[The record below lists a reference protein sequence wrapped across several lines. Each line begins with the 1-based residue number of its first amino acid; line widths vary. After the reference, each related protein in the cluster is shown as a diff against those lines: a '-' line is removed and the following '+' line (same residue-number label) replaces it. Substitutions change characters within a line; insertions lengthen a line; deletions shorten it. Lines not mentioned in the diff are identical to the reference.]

1 MIKDSGLFSVALAG
15 DWVYDAAN
23 TRHLV
28 QLSGNPY
35 PVCSIVCSVTTTVSP
50 APNWRGICCAQH

>member
-1 MIKDSGLFSVALAG
+1 MTKDSGLFSVALAG

-23 TRHLV
+23 TRHIV

-35 PVCSIVCSVTTTVSP
+35 HVCSIVCSVTTTVSP
-50 APNWRGICCAQH
+50 APNWRGK